1 MATNLQN
8 CIIYLKR
15 SIGGIQNDDSDGF
28 RSIVGHLSTFIL
40 LIEIRLITIKHY
52 LHYDMTKIWISDPVY
67 KRKETEVLKVPLF
80 GGFDTYSLV

>member
-40 LIEIRLITIKHY
+40 LIEIGLITIKPY
-52 LHYDMTKIWISDPVY
+52 IFTL
-67 KRKETEVLKVPLF
+67 
-80 GGFDTYSLV
+80 